1 MPLYG
6 NADTRLEKRQ
16 TDIPPL
22 FHADRN
28 RHFYHLR
35 MSYEVT
41 KLTTVVN
48 RPSQARTHVPSQTRF
63 HRWSNQ
69 C

>member
-1 MPLYG
+1 MLVAAASDLLP
-6 NADTRLEKRQ
+6 NVSSKCPSMETADKRSEKRQ
-16 TDIPPL
+16 ADIPPL

-48 RPSQARTHVPSQTRF
+48 RPSQA
-63 HRWSNQ
+63 
-69 C
+69 